1 MKKFFAILLLTASA
15 YVSSQALDQFS
26 NEDLKKLEI
35 ISPDIAKKLQ
45 TNQSDNSQLVTIT
58 DSIKSDNEGITE
70 KKWQEEYFG
79 YGFFNSEPN
88 TNSPVLD
95 IPLTS
100 DYRLSVNDEVQVFLT
115 GAEDRVINSR
125 IDLSGNLNLPNIG
138 TINLMGLTVSEADNL
153 VSAYISQKLIG
164 SVSKLS
170 ISRASLK
177 KISVVGHV
185 NSPGTFLVNP
195 FLSVSEAIKYAGG
208 FKEGSSLRNVEIISL
223 NGTIKTTDFYKF
235 LIEGK
240 RDDDY
245 SLRNGDTVIV
255 SATDKFINIA
265 GSVLRPLKY
274 EYTSSDTYLELIN
287 FAQGFS
293 QNADEASLQITYVNN
308 SEISTRKVKLT
319 DTVDPNL
326 FDQFY
331 IGSLPLM
338 TNKNIFVEG
347 SAVSS
352 GYFDYID
359 GESFSQFLNKLKFS
373 SEIYPFFAIYEYA
386 DQTGLKKNKTYFS
399 LLDKSSMENI
409 VLRKN
414 SMITFFSFEQVLD
427 KEVIVDADVKNIIFT
442 LGNKTYDIPVTG
454 QISPRSLHEYFGVAE
469 GQDLIK
475 DLVIVSKTEKIANS
489 YDALIDSG
497 NILSIN
503 IPSINSNLISV
514 EISGEVKQPGTYKVN
529 PNTNMQELYF
539 IAGGLKETAD
549 ERAIGLFRENIKN
562 LQISSIESA
571 RKIIIEEIVASS
583 ANPLSETTSSID
595 LESYLMLSELYEPSG
610 RLAGDFSNNSYLAEN
625 TILRNGDVIIVPT
638 YVNEIV
644 VAGEV
649 KNQSAIAYQDGI
661 ELKDY
666 IEMSGGFTE
675 NADRSGVYV
684 IRVDGSSIQ
693 TTGNIFTYGDVEIK
707 PGDTIIVP
715 RDIGRFNLVA
725 SISVATRVLAD
736 LAFSAASLNA
746 IK

>member
-1 MKKFFAILLLTASA
+1 MKKIFAILLISASA
-15 YVSSQALDQFS
+15 HLSPQTLDQFS

-35 ISPDIAKKLQ
+35 LSPDIAQKIQ
-45 TNQSDNSQLVTIT
+45 TNQSNNSESVVIT
-58 DSIKSDNEGITE
+58 DSLKIENESIE
-70 KKWQEEYFG
+70 AKKWQEEYFG

-138 TINLMGLTVSEADNL
+138 TINLMGLTVSEADNI

-208 FKEGSSLRNVEIISL
+208 FKEGASLRNVEIISL
-223 NGTIKTTDFYKF
+223 NGTAKTTDFYKF

-255 SATDKFINIA
+255 SATDNFINVA
-265 GSVLRPLKY
+265 GSVLRPLRY

-293 QNADEASLQITYVNN
+293 QYADEASLQITFVNN
-308 SEISTRKVKLT
+308 SEISTRQVKLT
-319 DTVDPNL
+319 DTVDPKI
-326 FDQFY
+326 FDQLY

-347 SAVSS
+347 DEVSS
-352 GYFDYID
+352 GYFDYVE

-373 SEIYPFFAIYEYA
+373 SNIYPFFAIYEYA
-386 DQTGLKKNKTYFS
+386 DETGLKKNKRYFS
-399 LLDKSSMENI
+399 LSDKSSTENI
-409 VLRKN
+409 DFKKN
-414 SMITFFSFEQVLD
+414 SKITFFSYDQVLD
-427 KEVIVDADVKNIIFT
+427 NEVGFEADIKKIIFT

-454 QISPRSLHEYFGVAE
+454 QISPRSLHEYFGVSE
-469 GQDLIK
+469 DQDLIK
-475 DLVIVSKTEKIANS
+475 DLVVVSRTEKINNS
-489 YDALIDSG
+489 YDSLLDSR
-497 NILSIN
+497 NISSLY

-514 EISGEVKQPGTYKVN
+514 EISGEVKQPGTYRIN
-529 PNTNMQELYF
+529 PNTNLQELYF

-549 ERAIGLFRENIKN
+549 ERAIGIFRENIKN

-625 TILRNGDVIIVPT
+625 TIMRNGDVVIVPT

-649 KNQSAIAYQDGI
+649 KNRSAIAYQDGLD
-661 ELKDY
+661 LKDY

-693 TTGNIFTYGDVEIK
+693 TNRNIFTYGDVEIE

-725 SISVATRVLAD
+725 SISVATKVLAD